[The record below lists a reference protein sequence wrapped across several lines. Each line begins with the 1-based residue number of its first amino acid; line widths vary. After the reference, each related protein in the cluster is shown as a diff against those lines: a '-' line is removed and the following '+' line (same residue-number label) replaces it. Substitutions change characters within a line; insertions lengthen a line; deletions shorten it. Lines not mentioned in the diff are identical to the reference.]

1 MGAPGGTPTLG
12 RDWLLLKE
20 RNEES
25 LPNIPLTTSVPGWVR
40 SRYPPDNS
48 PHALQRFWGCGLSSG
63 RMAMVGLV
71 RTKLSTLCEHWAP
84 LVLWRGIGQGSHL

>member
-20 RNEES
+20 ERKRNEES
-25 LPNIPLTTSVPGWVR
+25 LPTIPLTTSVPGWVR
-40 SRYPPDNS
+40 SGHPPDKT
-48 PHALQRFWGCGLSSG
+48 PHALQRFWGCGLSRG

-71 RTKLSTLCEHWAP
+71 RIKLSTLWEH
-84 LVLWRGIGQGSHL
+84 